1 MINKHFERNH
11 LFFFINVGRARP
23 AIVWDAYNEGCSIR
37 ILNPH
42 SYSDSVWKLL
52 SCLQEYF
59 GSLVGANTYLTPP
72 GSQGFAPHYGTEE
85 NHSNFIVICLRFLS
99 FLQMI
104 SMLLFFN

>member
-1 MINKHFERNH
+1 MIC
-11 LFFFINVGRARP
+11 LISYVGRARP

-42 SYSDSVWKLL
+42 TYSDSIWKLL

-72 GSQGFAPHYGTEE
+72 GSQGFAPHYGTEK
-85 NHSNFIVICLRFLS
+85 NHFQFHCHFLS
-99 FLQMI
+99 FVQMI